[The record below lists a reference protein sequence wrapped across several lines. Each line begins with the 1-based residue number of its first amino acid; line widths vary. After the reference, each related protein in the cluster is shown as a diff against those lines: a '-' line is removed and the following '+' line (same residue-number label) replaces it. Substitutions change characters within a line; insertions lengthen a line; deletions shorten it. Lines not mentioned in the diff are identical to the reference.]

1 MNVIEKKSI
10 PIYQVEC
17 QECHSKIQYKKSEV
31 SFCSNITCPVCGV
44 SIWADT
50 ILPVN
55 YENAKI
61 EEDS

>member
-31 SFCSNITCPVCGV
+31 SFCSYITCPVCGISV
-44 SIWADT
+44 WAGT
-50 ILPVN
+50 FLPVK
-55 YENAKI
+55 YEEA
-61 EEDS
+61 EDA